1 MRKSISVALF
11 SMVSTLLVLGIAV
24 MGCSEWV
31 LFGRYFAQERYEAL
45 DGVADVA
52 RRTADYVVQNA
63 SLPEGEELEVLNA
76 RLEIIGESAE
86 ACLFFTD
93 PEGRVMLSSSSSQV
107 VGTQVPLALFDE
119 VEPQGSYHL
128 LSNLEGVL
136 VEKSYVSVSQMRD
149 ADGQRSG
156 YLFLCSSGAR
166 LEDFRDEFFSNFFLS
181 ACLMLLFANIACGLL
196 MRRITVPLQRSA
208 MRPSA
213 SAAETW
219 RSGWR
224 GSPGK
229 ARSQTWPAPLTRW
242 RRISRP
248 RTTPAGSSWATS
260 PTSCA
265 PP

>member
-119 VEPQGSYHL
+119 VEPQGQLPSAQQSGGRPGRKEL
-128 LSNLEGVL
+128 CFG
-136 VEKSYVSVSQMRD
+136 KPDAGCRRAAQRVSV
-149 ADGQRSG
+149 
-156 YLFLCSSGAR
+156 FV
-166 LEDFRDEFFSNFFLS
+166 
-181 ACLMLLFANIACGLL
+181 LL
-196 MRRITVPLQRSA
+196 RR
-208 MRPSA
+208 
-213 SAAETW
+213 
-219 RSGWR
+219 
-224 GSPGK
+224 
-229 ARSQTWPAPLTRW
+229 
-242 RRISRP
+242 
-248 RTTPAGSSWATS
+248 PAGGF
-260 PTSCA
+260 PG
-265 PP
+265 

>member
-136 VEKSYVSVSQMRD
+136 AEKSYVSVSQMRD

-196 MRRITVPLQRSA
+196 MRRITVPLQKISD
-208 MRPSA
+208 
-213 SAAETW
+213 AAQRFGGGDLAVRVEGVT
-219 RSGWR
+219 GE
-224 GSPGK
+224 GEI
-229 ARSQTWPAPLTRW
+229 ADLAAPLTRW